1 MNRDSMMG
9 QNHDVYHEFP
19 EFLDQI
25 KSLQSSDL
33 EFARLC
39 DEYNQLNREVIRV
52 EQHIEPVSQLWFRGL
67 EEKAVTSQGY
77 DLRPATEVSRGGRDR
92 SRPVGVTKKSF

>member
-1 MNRDSMMG
+1 MPMNRDSMLG

-39 DEYNQLNREVIRV
+39 DEYNALNREVIRV
-52 EQHIEPVSQLWFRGL
+52 EQHIEPVSHYGF
-67 EEKAVTSQGY
+67 E
-77 DLRPATEVSRGGRDR
+77 DL
-92 SRPVGVTKKSF
+92 KKKRLRHKDMIYARLKK